1 MFLKLH
7 LDLMADL
14 CYTILFFFFFLKT
27 HDSSPILLRLSHEGQ
42 RLFQELQRGEC
53 FYLNSGL

>member
-7 LDLMADL
+7 LDLMADV
-14 CYTILFFFFFLKT
+14 CYTIPSLKKKT
-27 HDSSPILLRLSHEGQ
+27 SYDSSLILLSLSHEGR
-42 RLFQELQRGEC
+42 RLFQELQRCER